1 MTLGACL
8 EKMKDQPRAG
18 RRGLLWAVAGAILVG
33 AAGAPAAAWAQSDT
47 ALRTRTYRFEIPAQ
61 RLDIALARVSQVS
74 GVQMLYD
81 SALAT
86 GRRSAAI
93 SGTFTVQ
100 EALVRLLA
108 GTGLRARF
116 TSGGS
121 IVITQAARPD
131 MTLDMLDVQASPN
144 VGNPPPDPRAL
155 AYVELVQRDIINGL
169 KADDS
174 LSAGDYRISVR
185 LWLDERGRV
194 TRSEIISSSGDDR
207 RDQNFSAALRTMRIS
222 QSPPE
227 ALPQPLRI
235 EFRVR

>member
-1 MTLGACL
+1 MTGAQL
-8 EKMKDQPRAG
+8 RAG
-18 RRGLLWAVAGAILVG
+18 RRLIVRAMAAALVIAVVG
-33 AAGAPAAAWAQSDT
+33 STSAAWAQSDT
-47 ALRTRTYRFEIPAQ
+47 ALRTRTYRFEIPVQ
-61 RLDIALARVSQVS
+61 RLDGALARVSQVS

-81 SALAT
+81 SELAT
-86 GRRSAAI
+86 GRQSTAI
-93 SGTFTVQ
+93 SGDFTVQ

-121 IVITQAARPD
+121 IVITLGARPD
-131 MTLDMLDVQASPN
+131 MTLDMLDVRAAPL

-155 AYVELVQRDIINGL
+155 AYVELVQRDIIDRL
-169 KADDS
+169 KADS
-174 LSAGDYRISVR
+174 NLSAGEYRISVR

-207 RDQNFSAALRTMRIS
+207 RDQDFSAALRNMRIS